1 LHTWTPSF
9 KKDHNRVDWLSIIKT
24 EPRSQV
30 QIVKDGNNDLIR
42 GDDIFQ
48 IDKLIDQY
56 RVALY
61 TKLENL
67 NFHITENTYVDVNV
81 DELNVILSTN
91 EYWKIDDD
99 EIDIEFKKIM
109 LVMIMKK
116 MKRMILIKRCWIDLD
131 LIFYCVIKL
140 KLCKILGWLG
150 DYNN

>member
-1 LHTWTPSF
+1 MHTWTPSF

-67 NFHITENTYVDVNV
+67 NFHITENTY
-81 DELNVILSTN
+81 I
-91 EYWKIDDD
+91 
-99 EIDIEFKKIM
+99 
-109 LVMIMKK
+109 
-116 MKRMILIKRCWIDLD
+116 CW
-131 LIFYCVIKL
+131 C
-140 KLCKILGWLG
+140 
-150 DYNN
+150 